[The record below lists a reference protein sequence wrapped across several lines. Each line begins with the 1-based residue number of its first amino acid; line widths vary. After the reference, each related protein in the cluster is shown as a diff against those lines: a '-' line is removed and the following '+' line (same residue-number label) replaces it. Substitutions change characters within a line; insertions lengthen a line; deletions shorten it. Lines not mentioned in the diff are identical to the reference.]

1 MINNIN
7 PFMVAVK
14 ILQINHNILGR
25 FPLARIRIEQYQ
37 AILIKKIVVLL
48 DNLYMPQIIKN
59 QLKQKDLM
67 GYTALERLAELD
79 MLEILQTKIVDRI
92 LKDIWSSKIDVS
104 GTIMDN
110 SSCFTILRYGDIG
123 YDEDFEFR
131 YRFYVDR
138 ATTRSTIRPHI
149 LTFRVWCESI
159 KLRYFIEMLV
169 YFGLLMGFQQYVSN
183 YNNDL
188 NNFDNDVADM

>member
-1 MINNIN
+1 M
-7 PFMVAVK
+7 
-14 ILQINHNILGR
+14 
-25 FPLARIRIEQYQ
+25 
-37 AILIKKIVVLL
+37 
-48 DNLYMPQIIKN
+48 
-59 QLKQKDLM
+59 
-67 GYTALERLAELD
+67 
-79 MLEILQTKIVDRI
+79 DRI

-110 SSCFTILRYGDIG
+110 SSCWTILRYGHLN

-138 ATTRSTIRPHI
+138 ASTRSTIRPHI

-169 YFGLLMGFQQYVSN
+169 YLGMLIGFQQYISA